1 MGQSVSQLT
10 FFGNAIST
18 MSVPSYLQYR
28 LLMSLDTIINLYPE
42 TDDDATQWQNDEDRQ
57 RLIAP
62 ELDDDDTTL
71 VDTTLGVVIT
81 GPRMHGF

>member
-1 MGQSVSQLT
+1 
-10 FFGNAIST
+10 